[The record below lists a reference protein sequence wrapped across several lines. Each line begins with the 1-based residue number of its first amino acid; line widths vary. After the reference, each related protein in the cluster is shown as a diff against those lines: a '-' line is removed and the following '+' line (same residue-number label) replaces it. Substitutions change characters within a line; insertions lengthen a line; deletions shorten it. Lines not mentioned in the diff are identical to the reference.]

1 MRTMRTMP
9 AATGPRLRAATPIS
23 PPDLNLPTTCCRTAL
38 AAVLL
43 TAALLPRGDARAAS
57 AQIAGAVAAQRA
69 KPSVH
74 ADEASVRQALAEA
87 GVSAETIAELF
98 AAMASADLPGMTAGL
113 DAFLFFTRDPRW
125 LALRPVFAE
134 FLTLEGVA
142 SLDAET
148 AAPLTAYGGVVS
160 LPDITDLTAPTA
172 AALRGFG
179 GDDWGAGVELPGVR
193 SLTAAAAAEL
203 AGCQALLSLPAL
215 DELPVESARALAA
228 HEGIGIV
235 LGGLARLP
243 PEVAEAIANARS
255 MQGLLL
261 PDLTVLDSEPLAR
274 RLARQDH
281 VFLPRV
287 SLIEPAILE
296 ALRGNDGGE
305 LALPHLDAVPAA
317 AARAMVG
324 GGYYWLSL
332 PAAAIEPP
340 AAEILAGHNGQLV
353 LTGARP
359 PLPATA
365 AALAAHRGSIR
376 LPRVPRLTPGV
387 AGAFAPH
394 TGPLIFEAV
403 SRLTPATAEQLGRHR
418 GGLILSAL
426 AEVSP
431 EVAAGLAGS
440 RELLVLP
447 SVNQLMT
454 PAAAALARTPGRLS
468 LPGLRRIT
476 ATGLEQLLAR
486 GEDRLELPARETIE
500 LIPDS
505 RGLKDDLVAPAP

>member
-1 MRTMRTMP
+1 MRTMP
-9 AATGPRLRAATPIS
+9 AAIRLRLRAAAPIGLPAPHVATP
-23 PPDLNLPTTCCRTAL
+23 CRR
-38 AAVLL
+38 AAI
-43 TAALLPRGDARAAS
+43 AALLLAAALLTPGDAHAGSAEMAA
-57 AQIAGAVAAQRA
+57 AVAAQRA

-74 ADEASVRQALAEA
+74 AEEESVRQALAEA
-87 GVSAETIAELF
+87 GVSPATIAELS
-98 AAMASADLPGMTAGL
+98 AAVATADLPGMTAGL
-113 DAFLFFTRDPRW
+113 DAFLFFTREPRW

-134 FLTLEGVA
+134 FLTLKGVT

-148 AAPLTAYGGVVS
+148 AAPLNAYGGVIS
-160 LPDITDLTAPTA
+160 FPDIVDLKASTA

-179 GDDWGAGVELPGVR
+179 GDDWGAGIELPGVR

-243 PEVAEAIANARS
+243 PDAAEAIANTRS
-255 MQGLLL
+255 MQGLLF
-261 PDLTVLDSEPLAR
+261 PDLSQLDSEPLAR

-287 SLIEPAILE
+287 SRIEPAILE
-296 ALRGNDGGE
+296 ALQGNDGGE
-305 LALPHLDAVPAA
+305 LALPHLETVSPAVAK
-317 AARAMVG
+317 AMVG

-332 PAAAIEPP
+332 PAAAIEPA

-353 LTGARP
+353 LTGTTP
-359 PLPATA
+359 PRPATA
-365 AALAAHRGSIR
+365 AALASHRGSIR
-376 LPRVPRLTPGV
+376 LPCLARLATDV
-387 AGAFAPH
+387 AEAFAPH
-394 TGPLIFEAV
+394 EGPLIFESV
-403 SRLTPATAEQLGRHR
+403 SRLSPATAEALGRHR
-418 GGLILSAL
+418 GSLILAAL

-447 SVNQLMT
+447 RVEQLAT

-468 LPGLRRIT
+468 LPGLRRIP
-476 ATGLEQLLAR
+476 AAGLEKLLAR
-486 GEDRLELPARETIE
+486 ETDRLDLPARETLE
-500 LIPDS
+500 LLPDS
-505 RGLKDDLVAPAP
+505 RGLTDDLVAPEP